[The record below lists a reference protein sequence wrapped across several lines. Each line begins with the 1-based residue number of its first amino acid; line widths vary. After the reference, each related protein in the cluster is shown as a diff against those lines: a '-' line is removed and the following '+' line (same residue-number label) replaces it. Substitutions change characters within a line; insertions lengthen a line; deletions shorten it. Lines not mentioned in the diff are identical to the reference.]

1 MKCFEQK
8 KSNVMSEKEGD
19 NYVSKE
25 FGKLEKAIY
34 NYMANMQYATDFS
47 DKEMIRITKRDSNYI
62 IKEWVNA

>member
-1 MKCFEQK
+1 MKCFEQ

-19 NYVSKE
+19 DYVSKE

-34 NYMANMQYATDFS
+34 NYMANMQYSTDFP

>member
-1 MKCFEQK
+1 MKCFEQ

-19 NYVSKE
+19 EFYQKE
-25 FGKLEKAIY
+25 LTKLEKAIY
-34 NYMANMQYATDFS
+34 NYMANIQYASNFS